1 MEKLIQEI
9 TKSSI
14 DFFAALSTL
23 IILSPLLCLVAL
35 LIKLDS
41 HGPVFFKHIRIGKGG
56 KGFVSYKFRT
66 MVEGAAK
73 KGLGIEV
80 AENDERI
87 TGIGKFL
94 RRWGLDEIPQLINV
108 LKGEMSL
115 VGPRPA
121 LPHQVEK
128 YSEFEKERLKVKPG
142 ITGWAQIKG
151 RNLLSWKERIKL
163 DIWYIENWS
172 LWLDFKILVMT
183 PRIILSKEGLYG
195 KGGITRD
202 YA

>member
-128 YSEFEKERLKVKPG
+128 YSEFEKGRLKVKPG

>member
-1 MEKLIQEI
+1 MIKQLF
-9 TKSSI
+9 
-14 DFFAALSTL
+14 DFFAALFIL
-23 IILSPLLCLVAL
+23 IILTPIFILIMV

-41 HGPVFFKHIRIGKGG
+41 EGPVFFKFKRIGKEGRE
-56 KGFVSYKFRT
+56 FNSLKFRS
-66 MVEGAAK
+66 MIKNAVNE
-73 KGLGIEV
+73 GLGIEV
-80 AENDERI
+80 RENDPRI
-87 TGIGKFL
+87 TRVGLFL
-94 RRWGLDEIPQLINV
+94 RRWSVDETPQLINV
-108 LKGEMSL
+108 LRGEMSL

-128 YSEFEKERLKVKPG
+128 YSEFEKERLRVKPG